1 MVARVTRPGRKRVS
15 PVSGLRLRS
24 YCSSM
29 EQKKR
34 ALSRAGRRLAGSTP
48 DLDFDAG
55 RVRGFSFVLSCD
67 CDRRRL
73 SSGPALKRKKPTTYT
88 TAHVEEVAALFDAG
102 LTGPQIVEAT
112 GYPMSSVYS
121 LLRRAGRRR
130 SKAAKPRKVHELPKA
145 LRRRVVEA
153 YEAGTPINK
162 IMKRERIG
170 ANSVRRVL
178 LEEGVVIRGVGGGA
192 SVYVQGPI
200 VGRWRLLDRA
210 DDDESWVHIKTGKV
224 AQLTDRGDEVE
235 DGRYIV
241 LEPGEDFAAYSTREA
256 ALEAIA
262 RGFEK

>member
-1 MVARVTRPGRKRVS
+1 
-15 PVSGLRLRS
+15 
-24 YCSSM
+24 M
-29 EQKKR
+29 EQNKTGFVG
-34 ALSRAGRRLAGSTP
+34 AGRRLSGSIP

-55 RVRGFSFVLSCD
+55 RVRDFSFVLSCER
-67 CDRRRL
+67 DRRRL
-73 SSGPALKRKKPTTYT
+73 SSGPALKKKKPTTYT

-178 LEEGVVIRGVGGGA
+178 LEEGVDIRGVGGGA
-192 SVYVQGPI
+192 SVFVQGPI

-262 RGFEK
+262 RGFEDER

>member
-1 MVARVTRPGRKRVS
+1 MEQNKTGFVEGRSAACGFNPRP
-15 PVSGLRLRS
+15 RLR
-24 YCSSM
+24 
-29 EQKKR
+29 R
-34 ALSRAGRRLAGSTP
+34 RSRSGFFVCP
-48 DLDFDAG
+48 F
-55 RVRGFSFVLSCD
+55 VR

-73 SSGPALKRKKPTTYT
+73 SSGPALKKKKPTTYT

-178 LEEGVVIRGVGGGA
+178 LEEGVVIRGVGGGP
-192 SVYVQGPI
+192 SVHVQGPI

-241 LEPGEDFAAYSTREA
+241 LEPGDDYAAYSTREA

>member
-1 MVARVTRPGRKRVS
+1 
-15 PVSGLRLRS
+15 
-24 YCSSM
+24 M
-29 EQKKR
+29 EQNKTGFVG
-34 ALSRAGRRLAGSTP
+34 AGRRLSGSIP
-48 DLDFDAG
+48 DLDFDVG
-55 RVRGFSFVLSCD
+55 RVRDFSFVLSCD

-73 SSGPALKRKKPTTYT
+73 SSGPALKKKKPTTYT

-178 LEEGVVIRGVGGGA
+178 LEEGVEIRGRGGGA
-192 SVYVQGPI
+192 SVFAQGPI
-200 VGRWRLLDRA
+200 VGRWRLLDRE
-210 DDDESWVHIKTGKV
+210 DDDEAWSHIATGKV
-224 AQLTDRGDEVE
+224 ARLTDRGDEVE

-256 ALEAIA
+256 ALDAIA
-262 RGFEK
+262 RGFEDER